1 MKQLSLKSS
10 ALIIISVVFSGCSF
24 KIKKHITLN
33 SVSLVT
39 SNNIK
44 EAYLKYPHVTHT
56 RDYSYDECTQLPAY
70 PKNIYNQHTL
80 LSDLFL
86 AIDFSSKE
94 KIFYDYAKE
103 DRDKESKFPQ
113 YIFISGSS
121 NAPARINFCPI
132 LKSVKGKNYNYLY
145 FYPTKSK
152 DKEGHVYDIRD
163 NNNITFQIGKSGYMF
178 MERAMDTN
186 EIIISKEMLDKLELP

>member
-1 MKQLSLKSS
+1 MKKLFLKSL
-10 ALIIISVVFSGCSF
+10 AFIIIFIAFLGCSP
-24 KIKKHITLN
+24 IKKHITLN
-33 SVSLVT
+33 SVSLI
-39 SNNIK
+39 SSKSIK

-56 RDYSYDECTQLPAY
+56 RNAYNRCTQSPVY
-70 PKNIYNQHTL
+70 PKDKYNNQHML
-80 LSDLFL
+80 LPNLFL

-113 YIFISGSS
+113 YIFIGGTQNSPKGI
-121 NAPARINFCPI
+121 RFCPI

-152 DKEGHVYDIRD
+152 DKHGLVHDVKGE
-163 NNNITFQIGKSGYMF
+163 NNITFSIRRSGYMLT
-178 MERAMDTN
+178 ERAMYTN
-186 EIIISKEMLDKLELP
+186 EIVISKEMLDKLELP